1 MSFSVRTDVCIR
13 CNMCVVECP
22 TGLLVMK
29 EEGPVAGRG
38 SCISCGHCVAVCPT
52 EAIDYTV
59 TPRAAQLPV
68 GTYTLPSA
76 EEAAHFLRYRRS
88 IRTFS
93 DKPVPKELLTKL
105 LDVARMAPTGS
116 NSQGISY
123 RVIQN
128 KDTLQAISEAV
139 MNWMSELGKENS
151 RMRIYA
157 YNAKRYNRTGRDF
170 ILHKAPALVLAIAKD
185 ELVERGRDNG
195 HFALTYAELMAPSLG
210 LGSCWSGFV
219 EFCAQTGYEPLLEL
233 LGLPEGYRVAGAIM
247 VGYSKYKYRYMPERA
262 PLTVYFDE
270 ED

>member
-1 MSFSVRTDVCIR
+1 
-13 CNMCVVECP
+13 
-22 TGLLVMK
+22 
-29 EEGPVAGRG
+29 
-38 SCISCGHCVAVCPT
+38 
-52 EAIDYTV
+52 
-59 TPRAAQLPV
+59 
-68 GTYTLPSA
+68 
-76 EEAAHFLRYRRS
+76 
-88 IRTFS
+88 
-93 DKPVPKELLTKL
+93 
-105 LDVARMAPTGS
+105 
-116 NSQGISY
+116 
-123 RVIQN
+123 
-128 KDTLQAISEAV
+128 